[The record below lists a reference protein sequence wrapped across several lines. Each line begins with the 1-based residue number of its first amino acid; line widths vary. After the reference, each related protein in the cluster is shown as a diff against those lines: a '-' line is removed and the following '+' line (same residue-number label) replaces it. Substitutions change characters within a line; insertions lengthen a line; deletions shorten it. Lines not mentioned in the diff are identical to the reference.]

1 MRNSRRPKA
10 SRAMTRP
17 TEPSSVP
24 RWHVYI
30 VSTARGSLYTGI
42 TTDVERRFG
51 EHRRGQRGARYF
63 RLAAAARV
71 LYVEAHESRSS
82 ASKRE
87 AAIKKMNRTDKLAL
101 IAAAKSS
108 PPTLAETHRA

>member
-1 MRNSRRPKA
+1 
-10 SRAMTRP
+10 MTRP
-17 TEPSSVP
+17 TDADAAP

-30 VSTARGSLYTGI
+30 VATARGSLYTGI

-51 EHRRGQRGARYF
+51 EHRDGQRGARYF

-71 LYVEAHESRSS
+71 LYVEGHETRAS

-87 AAIKKMNRTDKLAL
+87 AAIKKMTRHDKLAL
-101 IAAAKSS
+101 IAASKTTPIAT
-108 PPTLAETHRA
+108 PAARGA

>member
-1 MRNSRRPKA
+1 
-10 SRAMTRP
+10 MTRRTDADAP
-17 TEPSSVP
+17 PL
-24 RWHVYI
+24 WHVYI

-51 EHRRGQRGARYF
+51 EHRGGQRGARYF

-71 LYVEAHESRSS
+71 LYIEVHESRSS

-87 AAIKKMNRTDKLAL
+87 AAIKKMTRNDKLAL
-101 IAAAKSS
+101 IAASKTARTAS
-108 PPTLAETHRA
+108 PVAHSA